1 MTAIERLP
9 ADVVALSALARAALA
24 GEIGPELAAV
34 PQRVEDLEP
43 PPERFEPSERESL
56 ARKLEA
62 TLAPLEPHVAVLDA
76 IRALRTPGACAVV
89 TGQQPGFLAS
99 PLYSLYK
106 ALQAVRLARLLA
118 QRWERPV
125 AALFWNHADDHDVAE
140 VHHAHVVNQ
149 NLDLQKITLPGLASG
164 RTPFSD
170 VFLDEEA
177 QRLPALRAVLAEIHR
192 GAPHLDRALEVL
204 FPRAG
209 ESLAR
214 AFTRALTELC
224 GPLGLVVVEPPSI
237 RAECSAA
244 LARLVAHD
252 PAPALERGAARVR
265 ARGFEPAIAPAEAAL
280 VFRHALE
287 HGKPARRALRTGG
300 EGFRYDGE
308 SGSRTPAE
316 LAAEIVQAPLEWSA
330 GALLRPLVQD
340 LCLPVA
346 AYVGGFGELAYH
358 AELGALREE
367 ARLPATAFVPRSS
380 CTLVDPETRSS
391 LARLEVGVEAF
402 LRARGEIASSESEA
416 PPVVADLRA
425 VGERAAREL
434 LALRGA
440 VADLD
445 PSLAVQVKRGADQV
459 RSLVDKVA
467 EKAERVHQNQ
477 SGKGRRHERRAQSAL
492 APRGEP
498 QERVLGPFS
507 YVARFGEA
515 WIADLAGAIDPLG
528 RDHVLALLD
537 DGRAAGADDAR
548 AADDG
553 REGDQAG

>member
-1 MTAIERLP
+1 MSVLERLP
-9 ADVVALSALARAALA
+9 ADVVELSPLARVALE
-24 GEIGPELAAV
+24 GELDPGLASV
-34 PQRVEDLEP
+34 PQRVDDLEP
-43 PPERFEPSERESL
+43 PPDAFEPAEREAL
-56 ARKLEA
+56 ARALEA
-62 TLAPLEPHVAVLDA
+62 SLAPLEPHVAVLDA
-76 IRALRTPGACAVV
+76 VRALRTPGACAVV

-140 VHHAHVVNQ
+140 VHHTHVVNQ

-170 VFLDEEA
+170 VVLDEEA
-177 QRLPALRAVLAEIHR
+177 QRLPALRAALAEVHR
-192 GAPHLDRALEVL
+192 GAPRLDRALDVF

-214 AFTRALTELC
+214 AFTRSMTALC
-224 GPLGLVVVEPPSI
+224 GPLGLVVVEPPAI
-237 RAECSAA
+237 RRECSAA
-244 LARLVAHD
+244 LARLVALD
-252 PAPALERGAARVR
+252 PAPALERGAGRVR
-265 ARGFEPAIAPAEAAL
+265 ARGFAPAIVPAEAAL
-280 VFRHALE
+280 VFRHVPE
-287 HGKPARRALRTGG
+287 RGKPARRALRPGG

-308 SGSRTPAE
+308 SGSRTPSE
-316 LAAEIVQAPLEWSA
+316 LAAEIVQAPLEWSP

-346 AYVGGFGELAYH
+346 AYVGGYGELAYH

-367 ARLPATAFVPRSS
+367 ARLHATPFVPRAS
-380 CTLVDPETRSS
+380 CTLVDRETRFA
-391 LARLEVGVEAF
+391 LERLELGVAAF
-402 LRARGEIASSESEA
+402 LRARGEVAAGDGEA

-425 VGERAAREL
+425 VAERAAREL

-440 VADLD
+440 VAELD

-477 SGKGRRHERRAQSAL
+477 AGKGRRHERRAQNNL
-492 APRGEP
+492 FPRGEP

-507 YVARFGEA
+507 FVARFGEA
-515 WIADLAGAIDPLG
+515 WVEELAGAIDPLG
-528 RDHVLALLD
+528 RDHLVVSLD
-537 DGRAAGADDAR
+537 DGEAGPRDEGAS
-548 AADDG
+548 AADSPAG
-553 REGDQAG
+553 HEG